1 MDATKLESLGGLVD
15 EVDAAGPAGQEQAQ
29 QEQEQAQGLEDN
41 ARQWGAIVFMIGNAA
56 AMIAPELRQVYTED
70 ACMNWGRAMNPV
82 AEKYGWNGANSIPEI
97 GLLIATAGLVVPS
110 VFAIRA
116 RLAAVNDGKEARTWL
131 GSMRQWWL
139 DRKARKNPPRSP
151 MEAQQAPTDGG

>member
-1 MDATKLESLGGLVD
+1 MDMDKMEALGGLVED
-15 EVDAAGPAGQEQAQ
+15 VDGEGPAAQEEQAQ
-29 QEQEQAQGLEDN
+29 AQQAEQGIEES
-41 ARQWGAIVFMIGNAA
+41 ARQWGAIAFMLGHAA
-56 AMIAPELRQVYTED
+56 AMVAPELKQVYTED

-82 AEKYGWNGANSIPEI
+82 AEKYGWNGAGAIPEL

-116 RLAAVNDGKEARTWL
+116 RLAAVNDGKEKSTWL

-139 DRKARKNPPRSP
+139 DRKARKNPPKSP
-151 MEAQQAPTDGG
+151 MDEAAPSGS